1 MKIIIVGCGKVGSN
15 IASQLAKEKHDIVLI
30 DKKEEVVNSLSNEYD
45 ALGLVGNGA
54 SFSIL
59 KQAGIEDADVL
70 IAITGSDETN
80 MLTCV
85 FARKYS
91 KCKTIARV
99 RNPLYSEETKFIC
112 EQLGISL
119 IINPELEAA
128 REFYSLLNFP
138 SAIEVDTFARG
149 KVDLLS
155 FVIPNGSVLINKKVK
170 EVVPSLKVPVLF
182 VGIERGEE
190 AIIPNGDTELREK
203 DIISVIIETK
213 NADEFFKKIGIISKK
228 IKSVLL
234 VGGGTLNYYLS
245 KSLLEDKIKTKIIE
259 ISKEKSLELAE
270 ELEDA
275 TVIRADGTKQEVL
288 VEEGIDKVDGFVS
301 ATNIDEEN
309 IILSLYAKQLSE
321 AKVLTK
327 LNRQQYNAILSNLD
341 VGSVIYPKKITSDMI
356 IQYVRALSN
365 AEGNNVETLYKI
377 LDDKAEAISFK
388 VSEESEVCNIPFEQ
402 LSIKDNTLICSIIR
416 KDKVITPGGKDS
428 IQVGDAVLVVTTNK
442 GFKDIKD
449 IVKQ

>member
-1 MKIIIVGCGKVGSN
+1 MKIIIVGCGKVGSD
-15 IASQLAKEKHDIVLI
+15 IASKLAKEKHDIVLI
-30 DKKEEVVNSLSNEYD
+30 DEKEEVVNYLSNEYD

-59 KQAGIEDADVL
+59 KQAGVEDADVL

-99 RNPLYSEETKFIC
+99 RNPLFSEETKFIS

-128 REFYSLLNFP
+128 KEFYSLLNFP

-155 FVIPNGSVLINKKVK
+155 FVIPSNSVLINKKIK
-170 EVVPSLKVPVLF
+170 EVIPSLKVSVLF
-182 VGIERGEE
+182 VGIERGTD
-190 AIIPNGDTELREK
+190 AIIPNGDTELKEG
-203 DIISVIIETK
+203 DIISIIIEAK
-213 NADEFFKKIGIISKK
+213 NADKFFKKIGIASKK
-228 IKSVLL
+228 VKSVLL

-245 KSLLEDKIKTKIIE
+245 KSLIEDRIKTKIIE
-259 ISKEKSLELAE
+259 ISKEKSMELAE
-270 ELEDA
+270 ALEDA
-275 TVIRADGTKQEVL
+275 TVIRADGTKQETL

-309 IILSLYAKQLSE
+309 IVLSLYAKQLSK

-327 LNRQQYNAILSNLD
+327 LNRQQYTAILTNLD
-341 VGSVIYPKKITSDMI
+341 VGSVIYPKKITSDRI

-377 LDDKAEAISFK
+377 LNDKAEAISFK
-388 VSEESEVCNIPFEQ
+388 ISEDSEVCNIPLEN
-402 LSIKDNTLICSIIR
+402 LSLKDNTLICSIVR
-416 KDKVITPGGKDS
+416 KGTIITPRGRDVIK
-428 IQVGDAVLVVTTNK
+428 VGDAVLVVTTNK

-449 IVKQ
+449 IIK

>member
-1 MKIIIVGCGKVGSN
+1 MKIIIVGCGKVGSD
-15 IASQLAKEKHDIVLI
+15 IASKLAKEKHDIVLI
-30 DKKEEVVNSLSNEYD
+30 DLKEEVVNTLSNEYD

-59 KQAGIEDADVL
+59 KQAGVEDSDVL

-99 RNPLYSEETKFIC
+99 RNPLFSEETKFIS

-128 REFYSLLNFP
+128 KEFYSLLNFP

-149 KVDLLS
+149 KVDLVS
-155 FVIPNGSVLINKKVK
+155 FVIPAKSMLINKKIK
-170 EVVPSLKVPVLF
+170 ETVPTLKVPVLF
-182 VGIERGEE
+182 VGIERGQD
-190 AIIPNGDTELREK
+190 AIIPNGDTELKEG
-203 DIISVIIETK
+203 DIISIIIETK
-213 NADEFFKKIGIISKK
+213 NADKFFKKIGIVSKK
-228 IKSVLL
+228 IKSVILI
-234 VGGGTLNYYLS
+234 GGGTLNYYLS
-245 KSLLEDKIKTKIIE
+245 KSLIEDRIKVKIIE
-259 ISKEKSLELAE
+259 ISKEKSIELAE
-270 ELEDA
+270 QLDDA
-275 TVIRADGTKQEVL
+275 TVIRADGTKQETL
-288 VEEGIDKVDGFVS
+288 VEEGVDKVDGFVS

-309 IILSLYAKQLSE
+309 IILSLYAKQLSK

-327 LNRQQYNAILSNLD
+327 LNRQQYNAILANLD
-341 VGSVIYPKKITSDMI
+341 VGSIVFPKKITSDMI
-356 IQYVRALSN
+356 IQYIRALSN

-377 LDDKAEAISFK
+377 LNDKAEAISFK
-388 VSEESEVCNIPFEQ
+388 ISEESEVCNIPFEE

-416 KDKVITPGGKDS
+416 KGKMITPRGKDS

-449 IVKQ
+449 IIK

>member
-30 DKKEEVVNSLSNEYD
+30 DTKEDVVNTLSNEYD
-45 ALGLVGNGA
+45 ALGLAGNGA

-80 MLTCV
+80 MLACV
-85 FARKYS
+85 FARKYG

-99 RNPLYSEETKFIC
+99 RNPLFSEETKFIS

-119 IINPELEAA
+119 IINPEFEAA
-128 REFYSLLNFP
+128 KEFYSLLNFP

-155 FVIPNGSVLINKKVK
+155 FVVPEGSILINKKIKGAVA
-170 EVVPSLKVPVLF
+170 SLKVPVLF
-182 VGIERGEE
+182 VGIERGEN
-190 AIIPNGDTELREK
+190 AIIPNGDT
-203 DIISVIIETK
+203 DIKQGDIVSIIIETR
-213 NADEFFKKIGIISKK
+213 NADSFFKKIGIASKK

-234 VGGGTLNYYLS
+234 VGGGTLNYYIA
-245 KSLLEDKIKTKIIE
+245 KSLADGGIKVKLIE
-259 ISKEKSLELAE
+259 IDRDKCRELAE
-270 ELEDA
+270 ELDDV
-275 TVIRADGTKQEVL
+275 TVIKADGTKQETL

-309 IILSLYAKQLSE
+309 IVLSLYAKQLSS

-327 LNRQQYNAILSNLD
+327 LNRQQYHAILSNLD

-356 IQYVRALSN
+356 IQYIRALSN

-377 LDDKAEAISFK
+377 LNDKAEAISFK
-388 VSEESEVCNIPFEQ
+388 VNEESEVCNIPFEN

-416 KDKVITPGGKDS
+416 KDKVITPRGKDS
-428 IQVGDAVLVVTTNK
+428 IKVGDAVLVVTTNK

-449 IVKQ
+449 IIKK